1 MAAKQ
6 ACLNELIGK
15 MKEKGEEEPEGEAIG
30 DDSSGS

>member
-6 ACLNELIGK
+6 ACLDELIGT

-30 DDSSGS
+30 NESTGS

>member
-6 ACLNELIGK
+6 EHLDEIIGI

-30 DDSSGS
+30 DESTGS